1 MRIKI
6 VKDKQGEQY
15 SLEIF
20 QGRDEIKKDYHDQEK
35 RF

>member
-1 MRIKI
+1 MRIKK

-20 QGRDEIKKDYHDQEK
+20 QGTEKKE
-35 RF
+35 F